1 MFALPFGC
9 EPSTRVHTRLGS
21 GGATENGCRRR
32 CLVRRGAAHAPN
44 AAQASPGLLRCH
56 KRVTKRS
63 GLSRTRA
70 REAVT
75 PPAAPIWSV
84 SRVDVGESSATPV
97 AELAQVSYYVREHL
111 AVIEDVSLAL
121 HRYEIVCLVGQSG
134 CGKSTILRLFA
145 GLVRPTRG
153 TVYFGGKVLHGVNP
167 DAAIVFQNFALFP
180 WLTVV
185 ENVMLGLGSSIPL
198 AERRRLATEMV
209 DMIGLDGYE
218 NAYPRELS
226 GGQRQRVGFAR
237 ALVTHPTLLLL
248 DEPFSAL
255 DVLTAENL
263 RSELLNLWTHG
274 SMPTQSM
281 LMVTHGIE
289 EAVSLADRIVVLG
302 KGPGHVRAEIPVR
315 LRHPRDRKSDAF
327 QELVDR
333 VYKIISDEDVH
344 VTRPV
349 DTTGMPIPRQGN
361 TMLPSGLR
369 VPSMPSIAPRPR
381 VPVSD
386 TVKRSNRVNGDD
398 DDASMHS
405 GRSSEATGRL
415 ASNQANAHP
424 QRPEPSN
431 EPTREFPALPPVRLG
446 SVAGLLQL
454 LASESSPVVDLYR
467 LGQALQLDVHGL
479 YPIVEAAEILGLL
492 TLSEGDVSLTD
503 AGHAFVAGSVDDRK
517 RIVRGALLVAPDAR
531 LIQIICRLLRQ
542 AKHRRIPESLVLDSV
557 LDRHFEP
564 AASRRQL
571 DTAIEWGRYAELF
584 AYDSVS
590 GELFL
595 EEDNGTPENGQERV
609 RRSETLPPADSS
621 KNSFGSR
628 ELNQLSDATDEL
640 E

>member
-1 MFALPFGC
+1 MTPLELPF
-9 EPSTRVHTRLGS
+9 
-21 GGATENGCRRR
+21 
-32 CLVRRGAAHAPN
+32 
-44 AAQASPGLLRCH
+44 LR
-56 KRVTKRS
+56 
-63 GLSRTRA
+63 LSRMAAGDAPRSA
-70 REAVT
+70 AVT
-75 PPAAPIWSV
+75 P
-84 SRVDVGESSATPV
+84 DSATPV
-97 AELAQVSYYVREHL
+97 AELVNVSYHVREHFP
-111 AVIEDVSLAL
+111 VIEDISLAL

-134 CGKSTILRLFA
+134 SGKSTILRLFA
-145 GLVRPTRG
+145 GLVQPTRG
-153 TVYFGGKVLHGVNP
+153 TVYFAGKPLRGVNP
-167 DAAIVFQNFALFP
+167 NAAIVFQNFALFP

-185 ENVMLGLGSSIPL
+185 ENVMLGLGSEIPL
-198 AERRRLATEMV
+198 AERRRQATAIV

-274 SMPTQSM
+274 SMPTQSI

-302 KGPGHVRAEIPVR
+302 KGPGRIRAEIPVR

-333 VYKIISDEDVH
+333 VYKIISDE
-344 VTRPV
+344 VTLPV
-349 DTTGMPIPRQGN
+349 DAVDQVTSVTER
-361 TMLPSGLR
+361 SGRGGATASDSR
-369 VPSMPSIAPRPR
+369 VLVSPPDRAQSQRGSIASTEQETQNRAGDNAAAASPSTTNDGQPSDRPLSAAAKR
-381 VPVSD
+381 QLLQ
-386 TVKRSNRVNGDD
+386 KAARSND
-398 DDASMHS
+398 
-405 GRSSEATGRL
+405 ERL
-415 ASNQANAHP
+415 N
-424 QRPEPSN
+424 
-431 EPTREFPALPPVRLG
+431 EFPALPPVRLG

-454 LASESSPVVDLYR
+454 LASENSPVVDLYR

-492 TLSEGDVSLTD
+492 SVSEGDVALTG

-531 LIQIICRLLRQ
+531 LIQTICRLLQR
-542 AKHRRIPESLVLDSV
+542 AKHRRIPESLVLDSL
-557 LDRHFEP
+557 LDRYFEP
-564 AASRRQL
+564 SESRRQL

-595 EEDNGTPENGQERV
+595 EDENDANTNGMLAD
-609 RRSETLPPADSS
+609 RRSTETYQTETP
-621 KNSFGSR
+621 
-628 ELNQLSDATDEL
+628 NQRPRVTNAGHSVDTAPDL

>member
-1 MFALPFGC
+1 M
-9 EPSTRVHTRLGS
+9 EV
-21 GGATENGCRRR
+21 N
-32 CLVRRGAAHAPN
+32 
-44 AAQASPGLLRCH
+44 
-56 KRVTKRS
+56 
-63 GLSRTRA
+63 
-70 REAVT
+70 
-75 PPAAPIWSV
+75 
-84 SRVDVGESSATPV
+84 ESSATPV
-97 AELAQVSYYVREHL
+97 AELVHVSYYVREHL

-145 GLVRPTRG
+145 GLVRPTHG
-153 TVYFGGKVLHGVNP
+153 TVCFGGKALYGVNP

-185 ENVMLGLGSSIPL
+185 ENVMLGLGSAIPA

-302 KGPGHVRAEIPVR
+302 KGPGHIRAEIPVR

-333 VYKIISDEDVH
+333 VYKIISDEDAMLV
-344 VTRPV
+344 RPA
-349 DTTGMPIPRQGN
+349 DRI
-361 TMLPSGLR
+361 
-369 VPSMPSIAPRPR
+369 
-381 VPVSD
+381 
-386 TVKRSNRVNGDD
+386 
-398 DDASMHS
+398 
-405 GRSSEATGRL
+405 SEATSRRERPLFSSESRVVSAARGATSRPRMPAANPDERGKRADANGTKNDQNLDRSKQTSDRL
-415 ASNQANAHP
+415 VANSANERIQWVSSGNERAS
-424 QRPEPSN
+424 
-431 EPTREFPALPPVRLG
+431 EFPALPPVRLG

-454 LASESSPVVDLYR
+454 LASENSPVVDLYR
-467 LGQALQLDVHGL
+467 LGQTLQLDVHGL

-503 AGHAFVAGSVDDRK
+503 AGHSFVAGSVDDRK
-517 RIVRGALLVAPDAR
+517 RIVRGTLLVAPGAR

-542 AKHRRIPESLVLDSV
+542 AKHGRIPESLVLDSV

-584 AYDSVS
+584 GYDSVS

-595 EEDNGTPENGQERV
+595 EEDNGTADQGLVNRPAPE
-609 RRSETLPPADSS
+609 SAPASAT
-621 KNSFGSR
+621 KRKAFRSR
-628 ELNQLSDATDEL
+628 EVYPEPDATDEL